1 MWGVGGGFELRN
13 KQKKKTII
21 PVILLCSFHCLGK
34 VKKKLTTGKA
44 SCVSILPWFFLSP
57 LPLIDVYRTCCYAMF
72 STSTLMSL
80 LIFYIPLTVNKSNEM
95 PPLMNVSY

>member
-21 PVILLCSFHCLGK
+21 PVVLLCSFHCLGK

-44 SCVSILPWFFLSP
+44 SCVSILPCFFF
-57 LPLIDVYRTCCYAMF
+57 ITFATHRCIQNM
-72 STSTLMSL
+72 L
-80 LIFYIPLTVNKSNEM
+80 LC
-95 PPLMNVSY
+95 NVKH